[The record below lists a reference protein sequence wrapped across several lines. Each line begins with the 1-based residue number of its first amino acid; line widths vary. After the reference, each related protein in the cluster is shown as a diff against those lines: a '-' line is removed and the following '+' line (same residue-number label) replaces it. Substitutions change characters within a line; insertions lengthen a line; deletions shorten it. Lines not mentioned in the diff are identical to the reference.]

1 MSVLAVFPAVGET
14 SCRHMWGCADKLF
27 KSEAIGVIGFA
38 CLTGVL
44 HIILEVKEA
53 FTNLYAGF
61 GHERTDMEDEL
72 DQWSKQEQA
81 RLVADVA
88 SQVAMKVVMEQG

>member
-1 MSVLAVFPAVGET
+1 MSVLVVFPAVGET

-27 KSEAIGVIGFA
+27 KSEAIGVIGFT
-38 CLTGVL
+38 CLMGVL
-44 HIILEVKEA
+44 HTILEVEEA
-53 FTNLYAGF
+53 FTNWYAEF
-61 GHERTDMEDEL
+61 EHERTDMEDEL
-72 DQWSKQEQA
+72 DQWGKQEQA